1 MRRAGIR
8 AGASFFVMTLRRAS
22 PCKVNLLLNILGR
35 RSDGFHELETLFHH
49 VPLNDVLELSEAHVA
64 GVHLTCDLAEL
75 PVDGSNLVVRAAD
88 RFLEAAGL
96 KHHGVSIHLTK
107 RIPLAAGL
115 GGGSSNAA
123 HTLLGLNELFGSPLD
138 TARIDGLAATLGSD
152 VNFFLQDRPALASG
166 RGERVESLEPFPVLA
181 GKGMLLFHPGFG
193 ISTAWAYSELVKHPA
208 ALNGVPGRAAGLAE
222 LLRTGDIGAAGK
234 ALYNSLEAPAL
245 EKFPILRLF
254 QEFLR
259 GRGAWGTLMSGSGS
273 TTFALFDSLAGAE
286 AAVGPF
292 RERFGTAGWLQTVA
306 L

>member
-1 MRRAGIR
+1 
-8 AGASFFVMTLRRAS
+8 MTLQRLS

-35 RSDGFHELETLFHH
+35 RPDGFHELETLFHH
-49 VPLNDVLELSEAHVA
+49 VPLNDVLELSESDVP
-64 GVHLTCDLAEL
+64 GVHLTCDLPDL
-75 PVDGSNLVVRAAD
+75 PVDGSNLVVRAAG
-88 RFLEAAGL
+88 RFLETAGL
-96 KHHGVSIHLTK
+96 KHRGVSIHLSK

-138 TARIDGLAATLGSD
+138 AARIDGLAATLGSD

-166 RGERVESLEPFPVLA
+166 RGERVESLEPFQVLA

-193 ISTAWAYSELVKHPA
+193 ISTAWAYAELAKHPA
-208 ALNGVPGRAAGLAE
+208 ALNGVPGRAAGLAA
-222 LLRTGDIGAAGK
+222 LLRAGDVGAAGK

-259 GRGAWGTLMSGSGS
+259 EHRAWGTLMSGSGS

-292 RERFGTAGWLQTVA
+292 RERFGAAGWLQTVA